1 MQIPIVQGIYTDNK
15 PDFRT
20 AYPRNLVPVPK
31 SNGISEGYL
40 RPADGIVQLGTGVG
54 VDRGGIEWNGVCYR
68 VMGTK
73 LVSIDSVGVS
83 TVLGDVGGSGQV
95 TFDYSF
101 DRLAVASG
109 GALYYYDGTTFT
121 QVTDPDIGTVVDVVW
136 VDGYFMTTD
145 GEFLIVTELN
155 NPLAV
160 NPLKY
165 GSAEADPDPVVA
177 LLKVRNE
184 VYALNRHT
192 IEVFDNVGGELF
204 PFSRID
210 GAQIQRGAIGT
221 HTCCVFMDAIA
232 FMGGARNESVAI
244 WMGANGQSMKLS
256 SREIDEILS
265 EYTETQLST
274 AVMEAVSY
282 KSHNFLYIHLQNR
295 TIVYDGGASK
305 ELGVPVWFILTSGVG
320 ATGQYRARNFVW
332 CYNKWLVGDPTSTSH
347 GYIDSTISTHY
358 GNAVA
363 WEFGTQIIY
372 NESRG
377 AIIHSLELV
386 SLTGRV
392 AVGTNPQISTSYS
405 IDGLSYSQEK
415 YAKVGAS
422 GDTTKRIVWLQQGA
436 MRNWR
441 IQRFKGTSDAHI
453 SMARLEAVIEPLNV

>member
-1 MQIPIVQGIYTDNK
+1 
-15 PDFRT
+15 
-20 AYPRNLVPVPK
+20 
-31 SNGISEGYL
+31 
-40 RPADGIVQLGTGVG
+40 
-54 VDRGGIEWNGVCYR
+54 
-68 VMGTK
+68 MGTK
-73 LVSIDSVGVS
+73 LVSIDSLGAS
-83 TVLGDVGGSGQV
+83 TILGDVGGAGQV

-109 GALYYYDGTTFT
+109 GNLYYYDGTTFT

-221 HTCCVFMDAIA
+221 NTCCVYLDAIA
-232 FMGGARNESVAI
+232 FMGSGRNESVAI
-244 WMGANGQSMKLS
+244 WLGANGQSMKLS
-256 SREIDEILS
+256 TREIDEILS
-265 EYTETQLST
+265 EYTEAQLST
-274 AVMEAVSY
+274 AVMESVSY
-282 KSHNFLYIHLQNR
+282 KSHNFLYVHLPDR
-295 TIVYDGGASK
+295 TLVYDGGASK

-332 CYNKWLVGDPTSTSH
+332 CYNKWLVGDPTSATH
-347 GYIDSTISTHY
+347 GYIDSNISTHY

-372 NESRG
+372 NEGRG
-377 AIIHSLELV
+377 AILHSLELV

-392 AVGTNPQISTSYS
+392 AVGADPQISTSYS
-405 IDGLSYSQEK
+405 IDGLTYSQERF
-415 YAKVGAS
+415 AKVGAS
-422 GDTTKRIVWLQQGA
+422 GNTTKRIVWLQQGA

>member
-20 AYPRNLVPVPK
+20 SYPRNLVPVPK
-31 SNGISEGYL
+31 SSGISEGYL

-54 VDRGGIEWNGVCYR
+54 VDRGGMEWNGVCYR

-73 LVSIDSVGVS
+73 LVSIDSLGAS
-83 TVLGDVGGSGQV
+83 TILGDVGGAGQV

-109 GALYYYDGTTFT
+109 GNLYYYDGTTFT
-121 QVTDPDIGTVVDVVW
+121 QVTDPDIGTVVDLVW

-221 HTCCVFMDAIA
+221 NTCCVYLDAIA
-232 FMGGARNESVAI
+232 FMGSGRNESVSI

-265 EYTETQLST
+265 EYTEAQLST

-282 KSHNFLYIHLQNR
+282 KSHNFLYIHLPNR

-377 AIIHSLELV
+377 AILHSLELV

-392 AVGTNPQISTSYS
+392 AVGTEPQISTSYS
-405 IDGLSYSQEK
+405 IDGLTYSQERF
-415 YAKVGAS
+415 AKVGAA
-422 GDTTKRIVWLQQGA
+422 GNTTKRIVWLQQGS

>member
-54 VDRGGIEWNGVCYR
+54 VDRGGIEWDGVCYR

-221 HTCCVFMDAIA
+221 NTCCVYLDAIA
-232 FMGGARNESVAI
+232 FMGSGRNESVSI

-265 EYTETQLST
+265 EYTEAQLST

-282 KSHNFLYIHLQNR
+282 KSHNFLYIHLPNR

-305 ELGVPVWFILTSGVG
+305 ELGLPVWFVLTSGVG
-320 ATGQYRARNFVW
+320 STGQYRARNFVW

-377 AIIHSLELV
+377 AILHSLELV

-392 AVGTNPQISTSYS
+392 AIGAEPQISTSYS
-405 IDGLSYSQEK
+405 IDGLTYSQERF
-415 YAKVGAS
+415 AKVGAS
-422 GDTTKRIVWLQQGA
+422 GNTTKRIVWLQQGS

>member
-20 AYPRNLVPVPK
+20 SYPRNLVPVPK

-40 RPADGIVQLGTGVG
+40 RPADGIVQIGTGVG
-54 VDRGGIEWNGVCYR
+54 VDRGGMEWNGVCYR

-73 LVSIDSVGVS
+73 LVSIDSLGAS
-83 TVLGDVGGSGQV
+83 TILGDVGGAGQV

-145 GEFLIVTELN
+145 GQYLIVTELN
-155 NPLAV
+155 NPFAV

-221 HTCCVFMDAIA
+221 NTCCVYLDAIA
-232 FMGGARNESVAI
+232 FMGSGRNESVAI

-265 EYTETQLST
+265 EYTEAQLST

-282 KSHNFLYIHLQNR
+282 KSHNFLYIHLPNR

-305 ELGVPVWFILTSGVG
+305 ELSVPVWFILTSGVVS
-320 ATGQYRARNFVW
+320 TGQYRARNFVW

-377 AIIHSLELV
+377 AILHSLELV

-392 AVGTNPQISTSYS
+392 AIGAEPQISTSYS
-405 IDGLSYSQEK
+405 IDGLTYSQERF
-415 YAKVGAS
+415 AKVGAA
-422 GDTTKRIVWLQQGA
+422 GNANKRIVWLQQGS

>member
-1 MQIPIVQGIYTDNK
+1 
-15 PDFRT
+15 
-20 AYPRNLVPVPK
+20 
-31 SNGISEGYL
+31 L

-54 VDRGGIEWNGVCYR
+54 VDRGGMEWNGVCYR

-73 LVSIDSVGVS
+73 LVSIDSLGAS
-83 TVLGDVGGSGQV
+83 TILGDVGGAGQV

-121 QVTDPDIGTVVDVVW
+121 QVTDPDIGTVVDLVW

-165 GSAEADPDPVVA
+165 GSSEADPDPVVA

-221 HTCCVFMDAIA
+221 NTCCVYLDAIA
-232 FMGGARNESVAI
+232 FMGSGRNESVSI

-265 EYTETQLST
+265 EYTEAQLST

-282 KSHNFLYIHLQNR
+282 KSHNFLYIHLPNR

-320 ATGQYRARNFVW
+320 STGQYRARNFVW

-377 AIIHSLELV
+377 AILHSLELV

-392 AVGTNPQISTSYS
+392 AIGAEPQISTSYS
-405 IDGLSYSQEK
+405 IDGLTYSQERF
-415 YAKVGAS
+415 AKVGAA
-422 GDTTKRIVWLQQGA
+422 GNANKRIVWLQQGS

-453 SMARLEAVIEPLNV
+453 SIARLEAVIEPLNV

>member
-1 MQIPIVQGIYTDNK
+1 MQIPIVQGIYTDSK

-20 AYPRNLVPVPK
+20 SYPRNLVPVPK

-40 RPADGIVQLGTGVG
+40 RPADGIVQLGAGVG
-54 VDRGGIEWNGVCYR
+54 VDRGGMEWNGVCYR

-73 LVSIDSVGVS
+73 LVSIDSLGAS
-83 TVLGDVGGSGQV
+83 TILGDVGGAGQV

-109 GALYYYDGTTFT
+109 GNLYYYDGTTFT
-121 QVTDPDIGTVVDVVW
+121 QVTDPDIGTVVDLVW

-221 HTCCVFMDAIA
+221 NTCCVYLDAIA
-232 FMGGARNESVAI
+232 FMGSGRNESVSI

-265 EYTETQLST
+265 EYTEAQLST

-282 KSHNFLYIHLQNR
+282 KSHNFLYIHLPNR

-305 ELGVPVWFILTSGVG
+305 ELGVPVWFVLTSGVG
-320 ATGQYRARNFVW
+320 STGQYRARNFVW

-377 AIIHSLELV
+377 AILYSLELV

-392 AVGTNPQISTSYS
+392 AVGTEPQISTSYS
-405 IDGLSYSQEK
+405 IDGLTYSQERF
-415 YAKVGAS
+415 AKVGAS
-422 GDTTKRIVWLQQGA
+422 GNTTKRIVWLQQGS

>member
-1 MQIPIVQGIYTDNK
+1 
-15 PDFRT
+15 
-20 AYPRNLVPVPK
+20 
-31 SNGISEGYL
+31 
-40 RPADGIVQLGTGVG
+40 
-54 VDRGGIEWNGVCYR
+54 
-68 VMGTK
+68 MGTK

-155 NPLAV
+155 NPLAI

-184 VYALNRHT
+184 IYALNRHT
-192 IEVFDNVGGELF
+192 IEVFENVGGELF
-204 PFSRID
+204 PFSRIE
-210 GAQIQRGAIGT
+210 GAQVQRGAIGT